1 MGNEFF
7 REVVQLD
14 VSAGTFKGKVPIL
27 YYDCTSLTAIYTA
40 STDKVK
46 RYLPHPDMRLIEFVP
61 GRCLVTFTA
70 FEYRKTDIGLYN
82 EFSIACLI
90 RFRQMQIPGVS
101 IARHLLKRSFPAYVW
116 HLPVTTEIARAGGVE
131 LYGYPKFIG
140 EIEFRRSEEW
150 IECSLGEQGT
160 HILTLRG
167 KVLPTARGKPM
178 RYVTYSLKDGV
189 PLVTNV
195 FINPVEFAQSTS
207 RTDAELEI
215 GTAHSICDE
224 LTSIGL
230 GTKPLIYQFSP
241 VNQAILFAGRSLMD
255 R

>member
-1 MGNEFF
+1 MEGEFF
-7 REVVQLD
+7 KEVVQLE
-14 VSAGTFKGKVPIL
+14 VSAGAFKGKVPIL

-40 STDKVK
+40 STAEVK
-46 RYLPHPDMRLIEFVP
+46 PYLPHPDMRLMEFVP

-70 FEYRKTDIGLYN
+70 FEYRSTDIGPYN
-82 EFSIACLI
+82 EFSIACLV
-90 RFRQMQIPGVS
+90 RFRQVQIPGLSV
-101 IARHLLKRSFPAYVW
+101 ARHLLTRSFPAYVW

-140 EIEFRRSEEW
+140 DIEFRRSEGW
-150 IECSLGEQGT
+150 IECSLAEQGT
-160 HILTLRG
+160 HILTLKG
-167 KVLPTARGKPM
+167 KVLPTARGRAMK
-178 RYVTYSLKDGV
+178 YVTYSLKDGV

-195 FINPVEFAQSTS
+195 CVNPVEYAQSTTRS
-207 RTDAELEI
+207 DAELEI

-224 LTSIGL
+224 LRGIGL
-230 GTKPLIYQFSP
+230 GTRPLIYQFCP